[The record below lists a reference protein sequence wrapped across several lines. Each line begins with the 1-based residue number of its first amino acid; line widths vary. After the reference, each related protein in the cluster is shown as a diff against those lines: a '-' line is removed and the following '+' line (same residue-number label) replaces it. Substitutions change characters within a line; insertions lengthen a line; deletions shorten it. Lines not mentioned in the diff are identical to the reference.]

1 MLSMRMTAALLAGL
15 VFASGAYAQM
25 SLVDKSPET
34 AKALKAAE
42 EAVAAGK
49 QGQAEALV
57 AKAEEAQ
64 KQAQYA
70 SKNFSSYNLQI
81 ALERLTEAVNE
92 GKKGQTEAAT
102 AKAQEAVTVLK
113 STAPEDANLP

>member
-1 MLSMRMTAALLAGL
+1 MLPMRIVAALLAGL
-15 VFASGAYAQM
+15 VFASGAYAQTA
-25 SLVDKSPET
+25 LKDKSPET

-64 KQAQYA
+64 KQAIYA

-81 ALERLTEAVNE
+81 ALERLGEAVAE
-92 GKKGQTEAAT
+92 GKKGDVAAAT
-102 AKAQEAVTVLK
+102 AKAQAAVDVLG
-113 STAPEDANLP
+113 STAPVDANLP

>member
-15 VFASGAYAQM
+15 LFASGAYAQTA
-25 SLVDKSPET
+25 LVDKSPET

-57 AKAEEAQ
+57 AKAEEA
-64 KQAQYA
+64 KTQATYA

-81 ALERLTEAVNE
+81 ALERLTEAVAE

>member
-1 MLSMRMTAALLAGL
+1 MRILAALLAGL

-25 SLVDKSPET
+25 TLKDKSPET
-34 AKALKAAE
+34 AKALALAE
-42 EAVAAGK
+42 QALAAGK

-64 KQAQYA
+64 TQAIYA

-81 ALERLTEAVNE
+81 ALERLGEAITE

-102 AKAQEAVTVLK
+102 AKMQAAVDVLK
-113 STAPEDANLP
+113 STAPIDPNLP

>member
-1 MLSMRMTAALLAGL
+1 MLPMRIIAALLAGL
-15 VFASGAYAQM
+15 VFASGAYAQTA
-25 SLVDKSPET
+25 LVDKSPET
-34 AKALKAAE
+34 AKAVKLAE

-57 AKAEEAQ
+57 AKAEEA
-64 KQAQYA
+64 KTQATYA

-81 ALERLTEAVNE
+81 ALERLTEAVAE

-113 STAPEDANLP
+113 STSPEDANLP

>member
-1 MLSMRMTAALLAGL
+1 MLSMKVIAALLAGL
-15 VFASGAYAQM
+15 VFASGAYAQTA
-25 SLVDKSPET
+25 LVDESPET
-34 AKALKAAE
+34 AKAVKAAE

-49 QGQAEALV
+49 QGDKAALV
-57 AKAEEAQ
+57 TKAEEAQ

-81 ALERLTEAVNE
+81 ALERLAEGIAE

-102 AKAQEAVTVLK
+102 AKVQAAVNVLK
-113 STAPEDANLP
+113 STSPVDANLP